1 MAKSNHPL
9 ILVADDH
16 VDAVALI
23 GQQLELEGYQH
34 AGAYDGQET
43 LERVE
48 ELRPDLLLLDM
59 KMPELDGLQVIR
71 RLRSNPEYDDL
82 MIIVLTAE
90 RMDEADEIAGL
101 DAGADDYL
109 TKPINRSI
117 LVRRVRAMLRLCRL
131 EAENRQLRLEVTRRH
146 GLGEMVGTSKLMQD
160 AYNLVEK
167 VAPTDTFVLI
177 TGESGTG
184 KELVAS
190 AIHKHSHRS
199 SGPLVRVNLGSL
211 SSNLVESELFGHEK
225 GAFTGAVRDKKGKFE
240 LAEGGTIFLDE
251 VGDIPLESQ
260 VKLLRVL
267 QEREFDRVGGERTLK
282 TDVRVIAATNKD
294 LETEVEQGRFREDL
308 YYRLD
313 VIPIRLP
320 ALRERRDD
328 IMALATHFL
337 ASHANELGAGGCGA
351 HLGGEARVAG
361 LRVARERAPA
371 RSRDDAG
378 DDPQRA
384 EISHNNRS
392 PVRKAAFVGRAGRA
406 RFREERMP
414 EGPARAHRA
423 PLPRGGA
430 GQQSV
435 ESDDDG
441 AQAVPVATG
450 THQEDAEIRSQWSH
464 GGDEREL
471 VHDCYNST
479 TRPTFHHHE

>member
-1 MAKSNHPL
+1 MADSTPL

-48 ELRPDLLLLDM
+48 SLRPDLLLLDM

-82 MIIVLTAE
+82 RIVVLTAE
-90 RMDEADEIAGL
+90 RLDEADEIAGL

-109 TKPINRSI
+109 AKPINRSI
-117 LVRRVRAMLRLCRL
+117 LVRRVRAMLRLRRL
-131 EAENRQLRLEVTRRH
+131 EAENRQLRLEVTKRH

-190 AIHKHSHRS
+190 AIHEHSHRS
-199 SGPLVRVNLGSL
+199 PGPLVRVNLGSL

-240 LAEGGTIFLDE
+240 LAAGGTIFLDE
-251 VGDIPLESQ
+251 VDDIPLESQ

-282 TDVRVIAATNKD
+282 ADVRVIAATNKD
-294 LETEVEQGRFREDL
+294 LEEEVEQGRFREDL

-313 VIPIRLP
+313 VIPIRMP

-328 IMALATHFL
+328 ILALAAHFL
-337 ASHANELGAGGCGA
+337 ISHANELGREVAELTSEAKRVLLDYEWPGNVRQLDHEMMRVTTLSEPGSPITID
-351 HLGGEARVAG
+351 LLSEKLRSSGE
-361 LRVARERAPA
+361 
-371 RSRDDAG
+371 
-378 DDPQRA
+378 
-384 EISHNNRS
+384 
-392 PVRKAAFVGRAGRA
+392 
-406 RFREERMP
+406 
-414 EGPARAHRA
+414 
-423 PLPRGGA
+423 
-430 GQQSV
+430 QSV
-435 ESDDDG
+435 RDSEKTGCLKDRLERIERRFLEEELDSNQWNQTMTARKLFLSRQG
-441 AQAVPVATG
+441 LIKKMQKYGLNGRTAVTSA
-450 THQEDAEIRSQWSH
+450 
-464 GGDEREL
+464 
-471 VHDCYNST
+471 N
-479 TRPTFHHHE
+479 

>member
-82 MIIVLTAE
+82 RIIVLTAE

-117 LVRRVRAMLRLCRL
+117 LVRRVRAMLRLRRL

-337 ASHANELGAGGCGA
+337 ASHANELGREVAELTSEAKRVLLDYEWPGNVRQLDHEMMRVTTLSEPGSPITIDLLSEKLRSSGEQGVRDSEKKGC
-351 HLGGEARVAG
+351 LKDRLERIERRFLEEELDSNQWNQTMTARKLFLSRQG
-361 LRVARERAPA
+361 LIKKMQKYGLNGRT
-371 RSRDDAG
+371 
-378 DDPQRA
+378 
-384 EISHNNRS
+384 
-392 PVRKAAFVGRAGRA
+392 AATSA
-406 RFREERMP
+406 
-414 EGPARAHRA
+414 
-423 PLPRGGA
+423 
-430 GQQSV
+430 
-435 ESDDDG
+435 
-441 AQAVPVATG
+441 
-450 THQEDAEIRSQWSH
+450 
-464 GGDEREL
+464 
-471 VHDCYNST
+471 N
-479 TRPTFHHHE
+479 

>member
-1 MAKSNHPL
+1 MANSPL

-82 MIIVLTAE
+82 RIIVLTAE

-117 LVRRVRAMLRLCRL
+117 LVRRVRAMLRLRRL

-225 GAFTGAVRDKKGKFE
+225 GAFTGAVREKKGKFE
-240 LAEGGTIFLDE
+240 LAAGGTIFLDE

-260 VKLLRVL
+260 IKLLRVL
-267 QEREFDRVGGERTLK
+267 QEREFDRVGGERTLRA
-282 TDVRVIAATNKD
+282 DVRVIAATNKD
-294 LETEVEQGRFREDL
+294 LEEEVEHGRFREDL

-313 VIPIRLP
+313 VIPIRMP

-328 IMALATHFL
+328 ILALAAHFL
-337 ASHANELGAGGCGA
+337 DRHSQELGREIPELTSEAKRLLLDYEWPGNVRQLDHEMMRVTTLSEPGA
-351 HLGGEARVAG
+351 LITIELLSEKLRSSGE
-361 LRVARERAPA
+361 
-371 RSRDDAG
+371 
-378 DDPQRA
+378 
-384 EISHNNRS
+384 
-392 PVRKAAFVGRAGRA
+392 
-406 RFREERMP
+406 
-414 EGPARAHRA
+414 
-423 PLPRGGA
+423 
-430 GQQSV
+430 QSV
-435 ESDDDG
+435 RESEK
-441 AQAVPVATG
+441 TG
-450 THQEDAEIRSQWSH
+450 CLKDRLERIERRFLEEELDSNQW
-464 GGDEREL
+464 
-471 VHDCYNST
+471 NQTST
-479 TRPTFHHHE
+479 ARKLFLSRQGLIKKMQKYGLNGRTAAASAN

>member
-1 MAKSNHPL
+1 MADSPL

-82 MIIVLTAE
+82 RIIVLTAE

-117 LVRRVRAMLRLCRL
+117 LVRRVRAMLRLRRL

-190 AIHKHSHRS
+190 AIHEHSHRS

-240 LAEGGTIFLDE
+240 LAAGGTIFLDE

-267 QEREFDRVGGERTLK
+267 QEREFDRVGGERTLRA
-282 TDVRVIAATNKD
+282 DVRVVAATNKD
-294 LETEVEQGRFREDL
+294 LEEEVEQGRFREDL

-328 IMALATHFL
+328 ILVLAAHFL
-337 ASHANELGAGGCGA
+337 DRHSQELGRKIPELTSEAKRLLLDYEWPGNVRQLDHEMMRVTTLSEPGA
-351 HLGGEARVAG
+351 PITIDLLSEKLRSSGEQNVRETEKTGRLKDRLERIERRFLEEELDSNHWNQTSTARKLFLSRQG
-361 LRVARERAPA
+361 LIKKMQKYGLNGRT
-371 RSRDDAG
+371 
-378 DDPQRA
+378 
-384 EISHNNRS
+384 
-392 PVRKAAFVGRAGRA
+392 AA
-406 RFREERMP
+406 
-414 EGPARAHRA
+414 ARA
-423 PLPRGGA
+423 
-430 GQQSV
+430 
-435 ESDDDG
+435 
-441 AQAVPVATG
+441 
-450 THQEDAEIRSQWSH
+450 
-464 GGDEREL
+464 
-471 VHDCYNST
+471 N
-479 TRPTFHHHE
+479 